1 MRRSNQ
7 VIRLEQVR
15 FRFFL
20 SLFIQIKASTKNK
33 EKWKTIKLFFEH
45 PRSLKIDVERACPI
59 VRLTM
64 INRLLDH
71 HYLPPCHHRAHFHM
85 GQEVHS
91 IQAQTSQP
99 VYTIRR

>member
-15 FRFFL
+15 FRFFSVSFHSNQ
-20 SLFIQIKASTKNK
+20 SLNKNK

-45 PRSLKIDVERACPI
+45 PRSLKIDAERACPI
-59 VRLTM
+59 VRLTT

-71 HYLPPCHHRAHFHM
+71 HCLPPCHHRTHFHM